1 MVSLGT
7 IASLM
12 SPLLFVASGQ
22 LLSVRGV
29 EPRDNQVLES
39 FLTARLGWEIQDP
52 GGWSA
57 PLRLPCLRPCE

>member
-22 LLSVRGV
+22 LLSVRAWSRATTRSWRVFSRRGLAG
-29 EPRDNQVLES
+29 RS
-39 FLTARLGWEIQDP
+39 RIQ
-52 GGWSA
+52 GA
-57 PLRLPCLRPCE
+57 